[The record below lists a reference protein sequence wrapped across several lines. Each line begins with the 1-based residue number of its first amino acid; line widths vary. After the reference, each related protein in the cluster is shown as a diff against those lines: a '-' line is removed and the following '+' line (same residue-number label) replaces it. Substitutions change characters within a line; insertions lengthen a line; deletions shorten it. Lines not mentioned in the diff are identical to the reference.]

1 MRTDKLLVIARREYL
16 SRVKTKAFW
25 FGTVILPLFMLA
37 VTIVPSLLIAKM
49 RGTLK
54 VAVVDEVGGLGP
66 ALVDRLAKTAA
77 KPPEE
82 KAKGPAAAD
91 KAQASNIQ
99 VQLVERQGDEAAQRA
114 ELDRRVLAEELNAWV
129 WISPAGLA
137 KPDPVAEYHGSSVS
151 NFITQEQLSRAI
163 STVVSESRLRQAG
176 YDAAKVTEL
185 TRDVDLETTR
195 VTAEGGRAEG
205 GLAGFFFAYILFF
218 MLYVTIMIYGQQ
230 VMNGVLEEKTSRIV
244 EVIISTVSPFELMMG
259 KLLGICAVAL
269 TQIGV
274 WFATATALTAPGVIA
289 AIPMLAKGPG
299 LPQISLAIFGNFV
312 GFFVVGFFMYA
323 TFYAA
328 IGSAFNDIKEAQQ
341 AASSASFLFIL
352 PVLLMFPVINDP
364 GGTLAT
370 VASLVPPLTPLLM
383 MLRVAVKTPPVWQIA
398 LGYLLAIA
406 FTIFM
411 VWVAAKIYRVGILM
425 YGKKPTLKE
434 LVRWVRYA

>member
-25 FGTVILPLFMLA
+25 FGTVILPVFMLA

-66 ALVDRLAKTAA
+66 ALVDRLSRSAA
-77 KPPEE
+77 KAPDEDG
-82 KAKGPAAAD
+82 KVPAGNQP
-91 KAQASNIQ
+91 QASNIQ
-99 VQLVERQGDEAAQRA
+99 VELIERQGDEAAQRA
-114 ELDRRVLAEELNAWV
+114 ALDRRVLGEELNAWV

-163 STVVSESRLRQAG
+163 STVVSEARLRQAG
-176 YDAAKVTEL
+176 YDAAKVSEL
-185 TRDVDLETTR
+185 TRAVDLETTR

-289 AIPMLAKGPG
+289 AIPVLAKGPG

-341 AASSASFLFIL
+341 AASSASFLYVL
-352 PVLLMFPVINDP
+352 PGLLMFPVINDP
-364 GGTLAT
+364 GGVLAT

-434 LVRWVRYA
+434 LLRWVRYA

>member
-66 ALVDRLAKTAA
+66 ALVDRLAKSAA
-77 KPPEE
+77 KP
-82 KAKGPAAAD
+82 AAED
-91 KAQASNIQ
+91 VKVPSGNKPQASNIQ
-99 VQLVERQGDEAAQRA
+99 VELVERQGEEAAQRA

-129 WISPAGLA
+129 WIAPAGLA

-289 AIPMLAKGPG
+289 AIPVLAKGPG

-312 GFFVVGFFMYA
+312 GFFMVGF
-323 TFYAA
+323 
-328 IGSAFNDIKEAQQ
+328 
-341 AASSASFLFIL
+341 
-352 PVLLMFPVINDP
+352 
-364 GGTLAT
+364 
-370 VASLVPPLTPLLM
+370 
-383 MLRVAVKTPPVWQIA
+383 
-398 LGYLLAIA
+398 
-406 FTIFM
+406 
-411 VWVAAKIYRVGILM
+411 
-425 YGKKPTLKE
+425 
-434 LVRWVRYA
+434 

>member
-1 MRTDKLLVIARREYL
+1 MRTDKLAVIAKREYL

-25 FGTVILPLFMLA
+25 FGTVILPLFMLV
-37 VTIVPSLLIAKM
+37 VTVVPSLLIAKM
-49 RGTLK
+49 RGTLRL
-54 VAVVDEVGGLGP
+54 AIVDEAGGLGP
-66 ALVDRLAKTAA
+66 ALIERLSKSAA
-77 KPPEE
+77 RPAEEPAPPARDPRPE
-82 KAKGPAAAD
+82 
-91 KAQASNIQ
+91 ASNIQ
-99 VQLVERQGDEAAQRA
+99 AELVPRQGDAAAQRA
-114 ELDRRVLAEELNAWV
+114 ELDRRVLAKEIDAWV
-129 WISPAGLA
+129 WISPEGLA
-137 KPDPVAEYHGSSVS
+137 KPDPVAEYHGESVS
-151 NFITQEQLSRAI
+151 NFITQAQLGGALSA
-163 STVVSESRLRQAG
+163 VVRESRLSGAG
-176 YDAAKVTEL
+176 YDAKKIEAL
-185 TRDVDLETTR
+185 TREVELETTR

-205 GLAGFFFAYILFF
+205 GLAGFFFAYVLFF

-244 EVIISTVSPFELMMG
+244 EVIVSTVSPFELMMG

-269 TQIGV
+269 TQIAV
-274 WFATATALTAPGVIA
+274 WFATAAALTAPGVVA
-289 AIPMLAKGPG
+289 AVPLLAKGST
-299 LPQISLAIFGNFV
+299 LPQISPAIVANFA

-341 AASSASFLFIL
+341 AASSASFLFVL

-364 GGTLAT
+364 DGTLAT

-383 MLRVAVKTPPVWQIA
+383 MLRVAVKTPPAWQIA

-406 FTIFM
+406 FALFM
-411 VWVAAKIYRVGILM
+411 VWVAGKIYRVGILM